1 MRAGQRG
8 FALAATPDGRTI
20 AVADDTAAGVVV
32 RDRQAWWAG
41 DPGERGAD
49 PPRRDEAVQDVAIDA
64 DGTRL
69 AVVYA
74 EGDAD
79 AWTLVVGRLR
89 DGRWETVVS
98 TMLESQAPPTI
109 DWLE

>member
-1 MRAGQRG
+1 M
-8 FALAATPDGRTI
+8 
-20 AVADDTAAGVVV
+20 ADDAAAGVVV
-32 RDRQAWWAG
+32 RDLQSWWAG
-41 DPGERGAD
+41 EPGEPDGD

-79 AWTLVVGRLR
+79 AWTLVVDRLR
-89 DGRWETVVS
+89 DGRWETIVS
-98 TMLESQAPPTI
+98 TILESDAPPTI